1 MIRSFI
7 VGVLAVT
14 LVVAVVG
21 CSRSPQVTFY
31 TLGSGLPVEVAKAG
45 PIVVVGPVTLPELVD
60 RPQLVLRIAAHRVDI
75 LESHR
80 WGESL
85 KSEISRLI
93 AENLGGL
100 LGSGRVSSY
109 LQQSGADAEYRVVV
123 VIKRFEA
130 TPGEAVVIEADWS
143 LRQASGG
150 ARITGHSYRHEPF
163 ATPVGAEGYDPLVA
177 AYGRALLTIS
187 GDIAKAI
194 RVEAAPNKL

>member
-1 MIRSFI
+1 MMRSFA

-14 LVVAVVG
+14 LAVAMVG

-31 TLGSGLPVEVAKAG
+31 TLGSGLPVDVAKAG

-60 RPQLVLRIAAHRVDI
+60 RPQLVLRVGAHRVDI

-85 KSEISRLI
+85 RSEISRLI

-100 LGSGRVSSY
+100 LGSDRVSSY
-109 LQQSGADAEYRVVV
+109 LRQSGADAEYRVVV
-123 VIKRFEA
+123 DIKRFEA
-130 TPGEAVVIEADWS
+130 APGEAVTIDADWS
-143 LRQASGG
+143 LRRVSGG
-150 ARITGHSYRHEPF
+150 VAITGHSHRREPV
-163 ATPVGAEGYDPLVA
+163 ATPEGAEGYDSLVA
-177 AYGRALLTIS
+177 AYGRALLTLS

-194 RVEAAPNKL
+194 RAEAATNQL